1 MFEKCTLIWFHL
13 NKNGQK
19 VVKNQRIRS
28 LKKKWPV
35 EMVEKFLSN
44 KFGVNPL
51 DGFRENEYYTQ
62 TADARVTTHS
72 SPACSRTKQSYIVKT
87 RKEREV
93 APQNQSLVTIYSF
106 VQQ

>member
-1 MFEKCTLIWFHL
+1 MVDILPTSTNEFLRVNLKFEMFEKCTLIWFHL

-62 TADARVTTHS
+62 TADARVTTVVLL
-72 SPACSRTKQSYIVKT
+72 AVEQSRAT
-87 RKEREV
+87 
-93 APQNQSLVTIYSF
+93 L
-106 VQQ
+106 